1 MQLFSTT
8 FPLFCFLI
16 GGFLAKR
23 CFKLSNAVSEG
34 FNKLTYY
41 VGMPA
46 MIFRGIATFDFADT
60 FRPDMV
66 LHNLTVTG
74 ILFILVFGLSFLI
87 RRKQTRGAFHLSAFR
102 SNIGYIGLPVVQGF
116 YGEEAM
122 SRAAVINGFDSPYC
136 VFLSIFSLSVFR
148 MLQSEEKNGESG
160 RKLLAKKLLSF
171 LYNPFLIATVL
182 GLLASYFGFDAMK
195 VPVFS
200 DLVEMCASLALPLA
214 LISIGFSISLP
225 AVRHNLGALSA
236 VCAIRLIL
244 APTLGYLLGRFVFG
258 FTGSELAFTSL
269 LCGTPVSVSSFV
281 LASEMDADSE
291 FSASAIGI
299 STLLSLFTLTILQFG
314 LSAIT

>member
-8 FPLFCFLI
+8 IPLFCFLI

-23 CFKLSNAVSEG
+23 FFRLPEAAAQG
-34 FNKLTYY
+34 FNKLAYY

-46 MIFRGIATFDFADT
+46 MIFKGIASFDFTDT

-66 LHNLTVTG
+66 AHNLCVTG
-74 ILFILVFGLSFLI
+74 LLFVLVFGLSFLVK
-87 RRKQTRGAFHLSAFR
+87 RKQTRGAFHLSAFR
-102 SNIGYIGLPVVQGF
+102 SNIGYIGLPVVDGF

-136 VFLSIFSLSVFR
+136 VFLSVFSLSVFR
-148 MLQSEEKNGESG
+148 ALQGGGGQTDG
-160 RKLLAKKLLSF
+160 RALLKQKLLSF

-182 GLLASYFGFDAMK
+182 GLLVSYFRIPVLS

-200 DLVEMCASLALPLA
+200 ELVEMCASLALPLA
-214 LISIGFSISLP
+214 LISIGTSVSLP
-225 AVRHNLGALSA
+225 AIRKNLAPLIA
-236 VCAIRLIL
+236 VCAVRLVAAPAL
-244 APTLGYLLGRFVFG
+244 AYLLGRFVFG
-258 FTGSELAFTSL
+258 FVGTELAFTAL

-281 LASEMDADSE
+281 LAGEMDADRE

-299 STLLSLFTLTILQFG
+299 STLLSLFTLTALQFV
-314 LSAIT
+314 LTKLT